1 MDNSGKTRLIGST
14 LSSDSSSGEL
24 QTPEVE
30 KGEIKLEEKIGGG
43 CFGNVFKGAVRG
55 KTVAIK
61 KLHAQ
66 AMDAATLEEFRK
78 EVEIMTHLRHPNI
91 VLFMGACTEPGHFA
105 IVTEL
110 LPGGSLHDLLH
121 NPKVAISLLQKV
133 RMLKDIALGMN
144 WLHCSKPAIIHRDLK
159 PTNVLVD
166 EHWNMKICD
175 FGLSTVNRAEH
186 VQDQGVAPGTPLW
199 MSPEVL
205 RGKPLNEKA
214 DIYSFAIVCWEILT
228 RKEPFENHDSYNNF
242 VRAVCEDQE
251 RPPIPEGTH
260 ASLVSLM
267 KACWHE
273 DCDLRPPFSAIL
285 PILDEAALQIGIPDP
300 STRAFWKKLSGGG
313 LKDRLPFATFAKH
326 LWHELGLASANA
338 KTASFKCMQ
347 SLLANRHDHDD
358 VETVSIE
365 KLGLFCHWFGP
376 LFAKTDEG
384 TIVDVVQMICNE
396 SWFHG
401 DISRQESEQLLAGKK
416 GSFLIRLSMTDPE
429 TSPYTISKVN
439 SEGVIN
445 HQRIYVQPNNGGYY
459 VISKSGSKSTEITGT
474 SITDLVKKLKKI
486 MGKPL
491 EGNKYR
497 SFFLA
502 EPQNGGYQDED

>member
-1 MDNSGKTRLIGST
+1 MDTSGKTRLIAST
-14 LSSDSSSGEL
+14 LSSDSSTSEL
-24 QTPEVE
+24 QTPEIE
-30 KGEIKLEEKIGGG
+30 KGEIRLEEKIGGG
-43 CFGNVFKGAVRG
+43 CFGNVFKGTVRG

-66 AMDAATLEEFRK
+66 DMDQATLEEFRK

-91 VLFMGACTEPGHFA
+91 VLFMGACTEPGNFA

-110 LPGGSLHDLLH
+110 LSGGSLHDLLH
-121 NPKVAISLLQKV
+121 NPKIPISLLQKV
-133 RMLKDIALGMN
+133 KMLKDIALGMN
-144 WLHCSKPAIIHRDLK
+144 WLHCSKPPIIHRDLK

-175 FGLSTVNRAEH
+175 FGLSAINRAESI
-186 VQDQGVAPGTPLW
+186 QDQGVAPGTPLW

-242 VRAVCEDQE
+242 VRAVCDDKE

-260 ASLVSLM
+260 PSLASLM
-267 KACWHE
+267 EACWHE
-273 DCDLRPPFSAIL
+273 DCDLRPAFSAIL
-285 PILDEAALQIGIPDP
+285 PILDDAMLKIGIPDP
-300 STRAFWKKLSGGG
+300 NMRTFWKKLSGGG
-313 LKDRLPFATFAKH
+313 YKDRLPFTTFAKH
-326 LWHELGLASANA
+326 LWHELGLGSAVP
-338 KTASFKCMQ
+338 KTASYKCMH
-347 SLLANRHDHDD
+347 SLLANRHDHDED
-358 VETVSIE
+358 DTVSIE
-365 KLGLFCHWFGP
+365 KLGLFYHWFGP
-376 LFAKTDEG
+376 LFKKSAEG
-384 TIVDVVQMICNE
+384 TIVDMVQLICSK

-401 DISRQESEQLLAGKK
+401 DISRQESEQLLSGKK
-416 GSFLIRLSMTDPE
+416 SAFLIRLSMTDPE

-445 HQRIYVQPNNGGYY
+445 HQRIYAQNNAPGYY
-459 VISKSGSKSTEITGT
+459 VVSKSGSKSTEIQAP
-474 SITDLVKKLKKI
+474 DLSELVHKLKKLI
-486 MGKPL
+486 GKPL

-497 SFFLA
+497 SFFLS
-502 EPQNGGYQDED
+502 EPEMGGYEEE